1 MSVNQPP
8 GFVKRQERAADA
20 FLGGKLSIRQPQKGF
35 RAGLDSVLLG
45 ASVPMGARQML
56 DLGAGAGVAALTALT
71 HDNNLSAVLVEN
83 NAEMARL
90 AAENIL
96 ANGFSQR
103 AGILEISATATGAE
117 RKALGL
123 STDRFDVVI
132 ANPPFFEAGTQA
144 PDPARAA
151 ARHTDGEI
159 SAWVR
164 TAVSCAHARGE
175 VIFIHLAQVLP
186 QLLAAFDARMGGV
199 SVLPIASRPG
209 QPAGRVLV
217 RGRKGSRA
225 PMRLLGPLVVHGT
238 SGNGFAEPVG
248 AILRGERRL
257 DWQDGQ

>member
-20 FLGGKLSIRQPQKGF
+20 FLGGKLSIRQPEKGF

-45 ASVPMGARQML
+45 ASVPQGARQLL
-56 DLGAGAGVAALTALT
+56 DLGAGAGVAALVALA
-71 HDNNLSAVLVEN
+71 HDSDLSATLVEN
-83 NAEMARL
+83 NPEMAAL
-90 AAENIL
+90 ASGNIA
-96 ANGFSQR
+96 ANGFAER
-103 AGILEISATATGAE
+103 AHILEISATATGAE

-186 QLLAAFDARMGGV
+186 QLMAAFDARMGGV
-199 SVLPIASRPG
+199 TVLPIASRPG

-225 PMRLLGPLVVHGT
+225 PMRLLSPLIVHGE
-238 SGNGFAEPVG
+238 SGNGFSAPVG
-248 AILRGERRL
+248 TILRGEARL